1 MINKI
6 ILAIAL
12 CFLGNNLIAQIGGN
26 QRGLR
31 NQQGLN
37 PVNERIEPNK
47 DTPPDVNVLSQE
59 KADFYQEMIGIDD
72 FQKEVLKMFFKDYYA
87 KSSSI
92 AYDKNLA
99 LDEKEDKISAEKEL
113 LEKNLLEVFSEEQ
126 VETIMTEEQFGSK
139 FRELK
144 KEKRKEKKQKKR
156 KKKRK
161 Q

>member
-59 KADFYQEMIGIDD
+59 KADFYQEMICLLYTSPSPRDQRGSR
-72 FQKEVLKMFFKDYYA
+72 MP
-87 KSSSI
+87 SS
-92 AYDKNLA
+92 A
-99 LDEKEDKISAEKEL
+99 
-113 LEKNLLEVFSEEQ
+113 
-126 VETIMTEEQFGSK
+126 
-139 FRELK
+139 
-144 KEKRKEKKQKKR
+144 
-156 KKKRK
+156 
-161 Q
+161 

>member
-59 KADFYQEMIGIDD
+59 KADFYQEMIGVDD
-72 FQKEVLKMFFKDYYA
+72 FQKEVLKMFLKDYYA
-87 KSSSI
+87 KSSSV

-144 KEKRKEKKQKKR
+144 KEKRKEKRKEKKQKKR
-156 KKKRK
+156 K